1 MSYHKTGTKIRW
13 LFFVETLHLVVHVFQ
28 YFFIDLL
35 KTPFCKRCWKV
46 FQTMQPCRV
55 VIELKITAYDWSMD
69 ERFTIH
75 HLLSKKKLEFQRVRT
90 VRFKPYKYILKRAR
104 YIATHVP
111 KKTDV
116 LASANKEKCT
126 VHSLTYSIHV
136 LKMLATIFILFICI
150 KCYDKIPSITGPRK
164 LCQCSAL
171 LLPAACVMNWTLK
184 GIRNSVIVPEGSR
197 FIANFNRANTLSSQW
212 KVKEMTKESSWFQL
226 KINKNQKRG
235 DRLVFPGERKS
246 VKIMQVCRVE
256 QNRKYLQTSEQM

>member
-1 MSYHKTGTKIRW
+1 MSR
-13 LFFVETLHLVVHVFQ
+13 
-28 YFFIDLL
+28 
-35 KTPFCKRCWKV
+35 
-46 FQTMQPCRV
+46 
-55 VIELKITAYDWSMD
+55 
-69 ERFTIH
+69 
-75 HLLSKKKLEFQRVRT
+75 
-90 VRFKPYKYILKRAR
+90 
-104 YIATHVP
+104 

-116 LASANKEKCT
+116 LASANTEKCT

-136 LKMLATIFILFICI
+136 LKMFATIFIVFICI
-150 KCYDKIPSITGPRK
+150 KCYDKIPSITGHGPRK
-164 LCQCSAL
+164 LCHCSAL

>member
-75 HLLSKKKLEFQRVRT
+75 HLLSKKKLEFQRFRT

-116 LASANKEKCT
+116 LASANTVRYIPLLTQYMFLKC
-126 VHSLTYSIHV
+126 SRLFLFYSFV
-136 LKMLATIFILFICI
+136 SNAT
-150 KCYDKIPSITGPRK
+150 
-164 LCQCSAL
+164 
-171 LLPAACVMNWTLK
+171 
-184 GIRNSVIVPEGSR
+184 
-197 FIANFNRANTLSSQW
+197 
-212 KVKEMTKESSWFQL
+212 TKF
-226 KINKNQKRG
+226 
-235 DRLVFPGERKS
+235 LV
-246 VKIMQVCRVE
+246 
-256 QNRKYLQTSEQM
+256 

>member
-1 MSYHKTGTKIRW
+1 MSR
-13 LFFVETLHLVVHVFQ
+13 
-28 YFFIDLL
+28 
-35 KTPFCKRCWKV
+35 
-46 FQTMQPCRV
+46 
-55 VIELKITAYDWSMD
+55 
-69 ERFTIH
+69 
-75 HLLSKKKLEFQRVRT
+75 
-90 VRFKPYKYILKRAR
+90 
-104 YIATHVP
+104 

-116 LASANKEKCT
+116 LASANTEKCT

-136 LKMLATIFILFICI
+136 LKMLATIFIVFICI
-150 KCYDKIPSITGPRK
+150 KCYDKIPSVTGPRK

-171 LLPAACVMNWTLK
+171 LLPAACVMNWTLLLLLYY
-184 GIRNSVIVPEGSR
+184 STTTVIVPEGSR

>member
-1 MSYHKTGTKIRW
+1 MPCGNRTENNCVRLKYGREIYDTSSFIEKKTRISKSPYSSIQT
-13 LFFVETLHLVVHVFQ
+13 VQV
-28 YFFIDLL
+28 YF
-35 KTPFCKRCWKV
+35 
-46 FQTMQPCRV
+46 
-55 VIELKITAYDWSMD
+55 
-69 ERFTIH
+69 
-75 HLLSKKKLEFQRVRT
+75 KKG
-90 VRFKPYKYILKRAR
+90 YR
-104 YIATHVP
+104 YIATHIP

-116 LASANKEKCT
+116 LASANTEKCT

-136 LKMLATIFILFICI
+136 LKMLATIFIVFICI

-184 GIRNSVIVPEGSR
+184 GIRNSVVVPEGSR

>member
-1 MSYHKTGTKIRW
+1 MSR
-13 LFFVETLHLVVHVFQ
+13 
-28 YFFIDLL
+28 
-35 KTPFCKRCWKV
+35 
-46 FQTMQPCRV
+46 
-55 VIELKITAYDWSMD
+55 
-69 ERFTIH
+69 
-75 HLLSKKKLEFQRVRT
+75 
-90 VRFKPYKYILKRAR
+90 
-104 YIATHVP
+104 

-116 LASANKEKCT
+116 LASANTEKCT

-136 LKMLATIFILFICI
+136 LKMLATILFICI
-150 KCYDKIPSITGPRK
+150 KCYDKIPSVTGPRK

-171 LLPAACVMNWTLK
+171 LLPAACVMNWTLLLLLYY
-184 GIRNSVIVPEGSR
+184 STTTVIVPEGSR

-235 DRLVFPGERKS
+235 DRLVFLGERKS